1 MPFGVQILIGVE
13 DIKYVYENVMLRII
27 DDKTISI

>member
-13 DIKYVYENVMLRII
+13 DIIYVYENVMLRII